1 MLRFFDKFEC
11 DQNLKPDY
19 ESRISFAQN
28 CSSFYQNK
36 LLLVCFDLNWKLLPC
51 RKKMPKNNSYNF
63 VVSRKKQDPD
73 PVLDI
78 CKRPTWSSNIEWT
91 LTEIKTKLPG
101 ENTQNHR
108 DRDHVAKRQKVPS
121 SAAWHIFSKP
131 LCGWR
136 ASLAHICKGHS
147 VKVIVEFQK
156 DFYIF

>member
-1 MLRFFDKFEC
+1 M
-11 DQNLKPDY
+11 
-19 ESRISFAQN
+19 
-28 CSSFYQNK
+28 
-36 LLLVCFDLNWKLLPC
+36 
-51 RKKMPKNNSYNF
+51 KKKDS
-63 VVSRKKQDPD
+63 D
-73 PVLDI
+73 PVLRI
-78 CKRPTWSSNIEWT
+78 EVFEFSSWNSNIEWT

-156 DFYIF
+156 DFYFF